1 MELQVILEL
10 YEVVIIPGIL
20 FNCEAWTLTGSDIES
35 LESMQIWA
43 IKRLLDLPRTT
54 PTTSILY
61 SLKIPYVETRI
72 TSKATL
78 VGRKNV
84 KKLKG
89 GNKFSFSFPSF
100 FKKKR
105 KKRKREKERKK
116 ERERMK
122 QKEKKRERKKEKK
135 RKKERKKERKEKKR
149 KERKKET
156 NKEKKKGRNKERK
169 KSVRQREIERSQSER
184 NECIEREK
192 ER

>member
-72 TSKATL
+72 IIRQLNFMHKIL
-78 VGRKNV
+78 I
-84 KKLKG
+84 
-89 GNKFSFSFPSF
+89 
-100 FKKKR
+100 
-105 KKRKREKERKK
+105 
-116 ERERMK
+116 
-122 QKEKKRERKKEKK
+122 Q
-135 RKKERKKERKEKKR
+135 
-149 KERKKET
+149 ET
-156 NKEKKKGRNKERK
+156 MMTGLRG
-169 KSVRQREIERSQSER
+169 
-184 NECIEREK
+184 
-192 ER
+192 